1 MSELKYNVFVNKCQE
16 TDHLIMFLADDFWLY
31 CFHHPSKLLRIR
43 CAQLLT
49 ELEMQAPVDV
59 TSWLFYF
66 LSVKDIASQNQL
78 RWSNMNKP
86 LSFCIFKGKKMCE
99 SDLPLWSSWISAWVK
114 SQKASWTLSHNSQLS
129 RCETMCVF
137 LFPRG
142 SCNPLSHP

>member
-78 RWSNMNKP
+78 R
-86 LSFCIFKGKKMCE
+86 
-99 SDLPLWSSWISAWVK
+99 
-114 SQKASWTLSHNSQLS
+114 
-129 RCETMCVF
+129 
-137 LFPRG
+137 
-142 SCNPLSHP
+142 